1 MRREPPRY
9 GGFVVLMRYT
19 LAVRN
24 KPVRPFEKLFAVR
37 KYHIPTEPSVGVG
50 MVSIQKF
57 DRRGEMEEGK
67 KDAEY
72 VAVLRDIEPA
82 GTAEFAEHFDV
93 AQDTARRRLERLRR
107 GDAPVNRKKIGG
119 VLVWFVDKSELD
131 AGAASAAEVVRK
143 RMGIKDGE

>member
-1 MRREPPRY
+1 
-9 GGFVVLMRYT
+9 
-19 LAVRN
+19 
-24 KPVRPFEKLFAVR
+24 
-37 KYHIPTEPSVGVG
+37 